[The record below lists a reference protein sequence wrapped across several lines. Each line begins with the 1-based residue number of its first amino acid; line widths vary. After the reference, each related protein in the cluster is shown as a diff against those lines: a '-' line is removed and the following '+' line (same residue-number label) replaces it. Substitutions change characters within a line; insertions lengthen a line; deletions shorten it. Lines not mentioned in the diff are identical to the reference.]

1 MSKANVHD
9 IHYLQDIKHEYSHIT
24 IIGDKGYLS
33 ASVQV
38 DLFKT
43 SEIRLEVPYQLN
55 QKDWKPTFPP
65 FAKARKRVETLF
77 SQMVDQFM
85 LCHKYAKQQVSTTMT
100 KEEFK
105 RRWERND
112 RTNPITFDD
121 IAKCAIEWGVCEK
134 PRTRPLSRVRYEVLV
149 AAGVSDAEEFNPDN
163 YEED

>member
-1 MSKANVHD
+1 MTYNIEFTFVDPFNAQPFVIMLMQSG
-9 IHYLQDIKHEYSHIT
+9 IT
-24 IIGDKGYLS
+24 
-33 ASVQV
+33 
-38 DLFKT
+38 DLTMKT
-43 SEIRLEVPYQLN
+43 SDNDGSCRVTYEVDECNIDPDEAIKQDLIYIADSKLN
-55 QKDWKPTFPP
+55 AISF
-65 FAKARKRVETLF
+65 
-77 SQMVDQFM
+77 
-85 LCHKYAKQQVSTTMT
+85 HKYAKQQVSTTMT